1 MANEPNENLPQ
12 KSAAAVLLDAA
23 KAADREHRKE
33 IARAVKDFFDD
44 PKFANTPKDFLS
56 VAKDAM
62 KQKAV
67 FDPKSHLLTVGKKKM
82 RNPTDWIE
90 KKFPTLLKAADLP
103 RGDVELDAAQ
113 QACQS
118 LTMQAELV
126 RAMGVQRTG
135 ELMALYGGAV
145 GRLSKPL
152 PIETA
157 KDKQKSPRGRN
168 NPFSQEGWNLTKAG
182 KLIQDIGLGPA
193 SEIAKAVGSFPGET
207 EKQARARWGI
217 AK

>member
-1 MANEPNENLPQ
+1 MTETETNIQP

-23 KAADREHRKE
+23 KNADREHRKE
-33 IARAVKDFFDD
+33 ISRAVKEYFDD
-44 PKFANTPKDFLS
+44 PKFANVPQDFLT
-56 VAKDAM
+56 VAKQAM

-90 KKFPTLLKAADLP
+90 KNFPTLLKAADLP

-126 RAMGVQRTG
+126 RAVGVQKTG
-135 ELMALYGGAV
+135 ELMALFGGAV
-145 GRLSKPL
+145 GRISKPL
-152 PIETA
+152 PIA
-157 KDKQKSPRGRN
+157 DKKDKDKNKIADRD
-168 NPFSQEGWNLTKAG
+168 NPWGQNWNLTRQG
-182 KLIQDIGLGPA
+182 QYIREHG
-193 SEIAKAVGSFPGET
+193 EAKGAELAARVGSKIGATKPT
-207 EKQARARWGI
+207 KALA
-217 AK
+217 